1 MKGALL
7 ILAGG
12 ILFTGVFIG
21 GFVTGGLLVCA
32 AEDATKSSYTQ
43 NGVRYSSYPFQ
54 EKYNR
59 PYTDSYTGGDDIPEA
74 DK

>member
-21 GFVTGGLLVCA
+21 GFVACGLLVCA
-32 AEDATKSSYTQ
+32 AEDANKQSSK
-43 NGVRYSSYPFQ
+43 RYSFQ
-54 EKYNR
+54 EKAYNH

-74 DK
+74 DR